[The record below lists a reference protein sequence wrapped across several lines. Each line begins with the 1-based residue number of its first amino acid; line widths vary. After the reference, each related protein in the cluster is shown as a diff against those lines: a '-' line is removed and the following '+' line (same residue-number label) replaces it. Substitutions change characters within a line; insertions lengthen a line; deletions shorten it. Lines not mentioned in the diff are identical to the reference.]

1 MRKRRESVNEN
12 KNWCAQEKII
22 NKQKSVV
29 QKKDAYYD
37 AINKYLQKIDEQR
50 RKLLILHE
58 EAIENY
64 KAFKKS
70 HTNEN
75 NGLTVIDI
83 SLK

>member
-1 MRKRRESVNEN
+1 MKIKIGVLKKKSSIS
-12 KNWCAQEKII
+12 KNQLW
-22 NKQKSVV
+22 

-64 KAFKKS
+64 KAFKRS

-75 NGLTVIDI
+75 NGLTVIDT